1 VKAESGDQYQEQ
13 KEIERNTH
21 RQRINIKT
29 TLLVLTWSEQMYHLT
44 SSLVNLA
51 PKIAQPETNCN
62 TSFLNANKNMDL

>member
-1 VKAESGDQYQEQ
+1 MKAESGDQYQEQ

-62 TSFLNANKNMDL
+62 TIFFECK